1 MCSAFLTTLRRIAR
15 GWYDRLSLASIHSFD
30 QLAREFE
37 ANFYASAQLKPTVA
51 SLRMRQK
58 EDEHLGLYH
67 AHFIME
73 IKAIPDAH
81 PSLVIHAFMI
91 GIRPSRLFW
100 SLVERP
106 RRLCR
111 KCYKGP
117 TNISPPR
124 LWWRRSTKTRSDRG
138 SNPLGAHRPGSQAR
152 GQRELN
158 RSCEPSLRPK
168 GPTERQID
176 VIVGGPVAGGDS
188 SSARKAYA
196 RAEVQKRPRARCDPK
211 ITFKSESEYPNH
223 NDALVITARIAN
235 ARVKRPRQAHHDR
248 YTLTL
253 FKSSA

>member
-1 MCSAFLTTLRRIAR
+1 MAFYGMSDAIMCSAFLTTLRRIAR
-15 GWYDRLSLASIHSFD
+15 GWYDRLPLASIHSFD

-106 RRLCR
+106 
-111 KCYKGP
+111 P
-117 TNISPPR
+117 TIVPEM
-124 LWWRRSTKTRSDRG
+124 L
-138 SNPLGAHRPGSQAR
+138 
-152 GQRELN
+152 QRAN
-158 RSCEPSLRPK
+158 QYIA
-168 GPTERQID
+168 TE
-176 VIVGGPVAGGDS
+176 
-188 SSARKAYA
+188 
-196 RAEVQKRPRARCDPK
+196 
-211 ITFKSESEYPNH
+211 
-223 NDALVITARIAN
+223 ALVAE
-235 ARVKRPRQAHHDR
+235 KHED
-248 YTLTL
+248 
-253 FKSSA
+253 